1 MKKPNVLFIPI
12 DDLRPQL
19 NCYGHDQMVSP
30 HTDELAGEGVI
41 FQNAYC
47 QVPVCGATRA
57 SLLTGVRPNRD
68 RFVTYD
74 VWVDKD
80 LPEALTLPEHFR
92 KHGYT
97 TISNGKVFHHR
108 QLMR

>member
-19 NCYGHDQMVSP
+19 NCYGQTQMASP
-30 HTDELAGEGVI
+30 HIDELAGEGVI

-57 SLLTGVRPNRD
+57 CLLTGVRPTRE
-68 RFVTYD
+68 RFVTYKAWAD
-74 VWVDKD
+74 ID
-80 LPEALTLPEHFR
+80 LPGALTLPEHFR

-97 TISNGKVFHHR
+97 KRGNLGT
-108 QLMR
+108 